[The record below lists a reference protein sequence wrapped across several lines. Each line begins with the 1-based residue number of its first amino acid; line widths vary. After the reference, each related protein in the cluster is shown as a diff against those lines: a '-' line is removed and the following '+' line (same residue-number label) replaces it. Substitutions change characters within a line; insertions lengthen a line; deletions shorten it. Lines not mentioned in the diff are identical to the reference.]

1 MDLQMPEM
9 DGITASKLLRNDDR
23 LKNLPIIAMTAHAF
37 VEEVKRCIDAG
48 MNDHVSKPIDPDALF
63 ATLLRWA
70 KPKSKAAEASQ
81 PEAPKTVAHTPMPQI
96 AGVNV
101 ADGLNRVAGNR
112 KLYLNLLFQFANQ
125 QADAATQIAAALDA
139 GDRTLAER
147 LAHTVKG
154 VAGNLGIT
162 DVQTAAQ
169 KLEQAIRENQPDVP
183 VWLDQFAITMR
194 VHVNSIRHVLSDAS
208 PAEAAGGQP
217 APFNRERATAAVDRL
232 QSLLEASD
240 GDSQEAFEA
249 LQEAVVGVVDKPSL
263 DALNESINNFD
274 FEQALTKL
282 HEIAELCRRNGN

>member
-1 MDLQMPEM
+1 
-9 DGITASKLLRNDDR
+9 
-23 LKNLPIIAMTAHAF
+23 
-37 VEEVKRCIDAG
+37 

-70 KPKSKAAEASQ
+70 KPIPKAAEAPQ
-81 PEAPKTVAHTPMPQI
+81 PEASRTVNPALLPQI

-101 ADGLNRVAGNR
+101 TDGLNRVAGNL
-112 KLYLNLLFQFANQ
+112 KLYFNLLSQFANQ

-139 GDRTLAER
+139 GDRKLAER

-169 KLEQAIRENQPDVP
+169 KLEKAIRENQTDVP
-183 VWLDQFAITMR
+183 VLRDQFAIAMR
-194 VHVNSIRHVLSDAS
+194 VHINSICHVLPDAS
-208 PAEAAGGQP
+208 SAQAAGVQP
-217 APFNRERATAAVDRL
+217 APYNRERATAAVDRL

-249 LQEAVVGVVDKPSL
+249 LQEAVLGVVDKPHL
-263 DALNESINNFD
+263 EALNQSINNFD

-282 HEIAELCRRNGN
+282 HEIAELCRQNGN